1 MKEKNKYHI
10 WDIINLTVFYSVFI
24 CFLVSV
30 ILGIKDFI
38 QGSLPW
44 VPMLQRILLLALMCL
59 PFLIKTIFKISFSKV
74 VTIVYYIF
82 MFISGFLGIALSF
95 YGKIKWWDMLAH
107 FLMGACV
114 AVFSIYILNFTI
126 YRKDRS
132 KHNLFF
138 TAVFMISFSLAIGA
152 MWEIWEFL
160 VDAMLGTNCQRYMV
174 GSEMLVGQTALL
186 DTMMDIIIDLAGA
199 VVGVIFVFIAQKI
212 DKNFLKSFYIKK
224 LKRAET
230 EVEYIEE

>member
-74 VTIVYYIF
+74 VTIVYYLF

-95 YGKIKWWDMLAH
+95 YGKIEWWDELAH
-107 FLMGACV
+107 FLMGVIV

-152 MWEIWEFL
+152 LWEIWEFSS
-160 VDAMLGTNCQRYMV
+160 DALLGTNSQRYMA
-174 GSEMLVGQTALL
+174 GGEMLVGQAALF
-186 DTMMDIIIDLAGA
+186 DTMTDIIIDFVGA
-199 VVGVIFVFIAQKI
+199 IVGVIIVLIAQKI
-212 DKNFLKSFYIKK
+212 DKNFLKSFYI
-224 LKRAET
+224 T
-230 EVEYIEE
+230 